1 MAALQNIRNHATL
14 LIGIVA
20 LALAAFVVGDF
31 LTSTSTILGRSRS
44 MVGEVNGK
52 EISIMDFNEKEK
64 QFSDIIKQ
72 QYAGQQAPNEG
83 DIRNYVWNKFIN
95 DALIESE
102 MEEIGMAVTN
112 DEISTL
118 VSSANHPM
126 LMSIPLFRDQ
136 NGRFN
141 PSQVQAFL
149 QFISRPEDSFDDE
162 SQKAQQQ
169 QLKAQWAY
177 WEKEIK
183 SQIANDKLIALV
195 GSAVSYPSA
204 INNLIDSIASTE
216 KNAVVIKKLYSS
228 ASGDIKV
235 TDDDKKRVYESMKKK
250 FFALNNG
257 GYRAVDAVIFNV
269 KPSQQDY
276 EDAKAGMEEMREQIK
291 NAEEADLKVIFSD
304 PSSAFAYN
312 NYFRA
317 EKDIESAFQS
327 FAFNAKKDSV
337 SEVLFEA
344 GDFMVARKMA
354 DVKYAPDSANIS
366 IIVLADASKDAV
378 NAKVDSIKKCLNN
391 GEKFEDLASK
401 HSLDRN
407 TSVKGGE
414 IGWVK
419 EGFPL
424 GTDDF
429 DAKVFGGAKK
439 GDILTFDMPE
449 NSMAFIVKVNN
460 LTAPVRKAKVLVYGS
475 KLEPSTDT
483 YTDMYNAANKF
494 IIDNNT
500 KDKFLASADT
510 QNLDVIHLTPLGEN
524 DPYIQVLGQNN
535 TRDIVK
541 WAWNHEVGEVSGVF
555 EVGDAYV
562 VGTLVNKVDG
572 EYAPLS
578 EEYVANQVERKAKN
592 EACAKTF
599 VEEIA
604 KDNDFANADTVTIN
618 YKREAVAGI
627 GREPKLVA
635 AITALPVDAVSES
648 IVGEMGVYKVKV
660 LNENPVH
667 SKTDINML
675 NRDIKGM
682 VANRMFESLRK
693 VADVT
698 DNRSNF
704 Y

>member
-52 EISIMDFNEKEK
+52 EISIVDFNEKEK

-72 QYAGQQAPNEG
+72 QYAGQQTPNEG

-118 VSSANHPM
+118 VSSASHPM

-141 PSQVQAFL
+141 PAQVQAFI
-149 QFISRPEDSFDDE
+149 QFISRPEDSFDDD

-177 WEKEIK
+177 WEGQIK
-183 SQIANDKLIALV
+183 AQVANDKLANLV
-195 GSAVSYPSA
+195 GSAVSYPSR
-204 INNLIDSIASTE
+204 INTLIDSIAANE
-216 KNAVVIKKLYSS
+216 KSAVVIKKLYSS
-228 ASGDIKV
+228 ANNDIKV
-235 TDDDKKRVYESMKKK
+235 SDDDKKKVYESMKKQY
-250 FFALNNG
+250 FALNNG
-257 GYRAVDAVIFNV
+257 GYRSVDAVIFNV

-291 NAEEADLKVIFSD
+291 NADEADLKVIFSD
-304 PSSAFAYN
+304 PSSVFAYN

-317 EKDIESAFQS
+317 ESDIESAFRD
-327 FAFNAKKDSV
+327 FAFNASKDEV
-337 SEVLFEA
+337 SNVLFEN

-354 DVKYAPDSANIS
+354 DVKTAPDSANIS
-366 IIVLADASKDAV
+366 IIVLAGATKDEA
-378 NAKVDSIKKCLNN
+378 NAKADSIKKCINN

-401 HSLDRN
+401 HSLDKN
-407 TSVKGGE
+407 TAVKGGE
-414 IGWVK
+414 LGWVK

-429 DAKVFGGAKK
+429 DSKVFGGAKK
-439 GDILTFDMPE
+439 GDVFTFTMPE
-449 NSMAFIVKVNN
+449 NPMAIIVKINN
-460 LTAPVRKAKVLVYGS
+460 LTSPVRKAKVLVYGS

-483 YTDMYNAANKF
+483 YTDMYNAANRF

-500 KDKFLASADT
+500 KQKFLASADT

-524 DPYIQVLGQNN
+524 DPYIQILGQNN
-535 TRDIVK
+535 TREIVK
-541 WAWNHEVGEVSGVF
+541 WAWSHEVGAVSGVF
-555 EVGDAYV
+555 EVGDSYV
-562 VGTLVNKVDG
+562 VGTLVNQVDG
-572 EYAPLS
+572 EYIPLD
-578 EEYVANQVERKAKN
+578 EEYVSNQVERKAKN

-599 VEEIA
+599 VEELA
-604 KDNDFANADTVTIN
+604 KDNDFTNADTITVN
-618 YKREAVAGI
+618 YKRDGISSI

-635 AITALPVDAVSES
+635 AISALPVDAVSEA
-648 IVGEMGVYKVKV
+648 IVGDLGVYKVKV
-660 LNENPVH
+660 LNENPANT
-667 SKTDINML
+667 KTNINIL
-675 NRDIKGM
+675 NREIKNM
-682 VANRMFESLRK
+682 VANHMFESLRK
-693 VADVT
+693 DADVT